1 MNPTVALALRYV
13 RPRRLS
19 AIGLIGGI
27 SVVGIAVGTA
37 ALIIVLSL
45 FNGFRGVAI
54 DSMTSAGPHVRVID
68 DGRPLNDRVQGATL
82 QSRVVQSTLVVQL
95 PGRTTAA
102 RTIGVNSSESA
113 MRDDIARATILGVAS
128 VETRRGISGAVIS
141 LDMAESMNVYLGDTL
156 VLLAPETIE
165 SSLLTMSIPTGVRVE
180 VRGILAPT
188 TGNTATSPQM
198 VVLDSIL
205 MSAARASMI
214 AYTYVRLEDPRMAE
228 TVAQSLREE
237 GFEAESWQEMHRS
250 MFDMMR
256 LERIGSFIVLSLIVI
271 VAAFNILVSLTL
283 GVIEK
288 RRDVAILKA
297 LGATD
302 RQIHRIFHVQGLVI
316 GVGSVFIGSVLG
328 VGLCIG
334 QQTFQWIRFDI
345 SQGYAIPALPV
356 DVHVLDVIVVACMG
370 ILCAGLAAQYPA
382 RRAAR
387 IVVADAIRSR

>member
-1 MNPTVALALRYV
+1 MNPTVVFALRYV

-54 DSMTSAGPHVRVID
+54 DSMTGTGPHLRVVD
-68 DGRPLNDRVQGATL
+68 NGRPLPGLEQGVTL
-82 QSRVVQSTLVVQL
+82 KSRVVQSTLVVQM

-102 RTIGVNSSESA
+102 RTIGVRSESG
-113 MRDDIARATILGVAS
+113 MLSDIARSTMIGTAGIEV
-128 VETRRGISGAVIS
+128 RRGISGAVIS
-141 LDMAESMNVYLGDTL
+141 LDMAEALNVYLGDTL
-156 VLLAPETIE
+156 LLLAPETIE
-165 SSLLTMSIPTGVRVE
+165 SSLLTMSIPSGMRVE
-180 VRGILAPT
+180 VRGILSPI
-188 TGNTATSPQM
+188 TGNSATAPQM

-205 MSAARASMI
+205 TSAARASTT
-214 AYTYVRLEDPRMAE
+214 AYTYVRFSDPGNAPQF
-228 TVAQSLREE
+228 AQTLRAG
-237 GFEAESWQEMHRS
+237 GFQAESWQEMHRS

-256 LERIGSFIVLSLIVI
+256 LERIGSFVVLSLIVV

-288 RRDVAILKA
+288 RRDIAILKA
-297 LGATD
+297 IGAHD
-302 RQIHRIFHVQGLVI
+302 RLIQRIFHLQGLVI
-316 GVGSVFIGSVLG
+316 GVGSVIIGTVIG

-334 QQTFQWIRFDI
+334 QRTFHWIRFDVT
-345 SQGYAIPALPV
+345 QGYAVPALPV
-356 DVHVLDVIVVACMG
+356 EVHALDVVVVALMG

-387 IVVADAIRSR
+387 IAVADAIRSR

>member
-68 DGRPLNDRVQGATL
+68 DGRPLNDRVQGASM

-113 MRDDIARATILGVAS
+113 MRDDIARATMIGVAS

-188 TGNTATSPQM
+188 TGNTATVPQL

-205 MSAARASMI
+205 MSAARASTT
-214 AYTYVRLEDPRMAE
+214 AYTYVRLADSRMAE
-228 TVAQSLREE
+228 AVAQSLRED
-237 GFEAESWQEMHRS
+237 GFEAESWQAMHRS

-297 LGATD
+297 IGATD
-302 RQIHRIFHVQGLVI
+302 RQIHRVFHVQGLVI
-316 GVGSVFIGSVLG
+316 GVGSVFIGSVIG

-334 QQTFQWIRFDI
+334 QQAFQWIRFDV

-356 DVHVLDVIVVACMG
+356 DVQALDVIIVACMG
-370 ILCAGLAAQYPA
+370 ILCAGIAAQYPA